1 MDHVVAIA
9 VNGKVAAVTRTYDS
23 EGTRAFYSLVPP
35 DAFVEGAN
43 DLELLLV
50 DGTGSSRTLQRLD
63 G

>member
-1 MDHVVAIA
+1 VV
-9 VNGKVAAVTRTYDS
+9 VNGEVAALTRTYDS
-23 EGTRAFYSLVPP
+23 DGTRAFYALVPP